1 MPSETQGTG
10 HRAMTNEEPI
20 QQAVRNLIAR
30 YGHDAPRQAAVR
42 ANELRAAG
50 DAEGHAMWREIQRAV
65 AAALKDPS
73 RSLH

>member
-1 MPSETQGTG
+1 MMNETT
-10 HRAMTNEEPI
+10 I

-30 YGHDAPRQAAVR
+30 YGKDAPQQAELR

-50 DAEGHAMWREIQRAV
+50 DSEGHAMWRDIQRAL

-73 RSLH
+73 RSVH